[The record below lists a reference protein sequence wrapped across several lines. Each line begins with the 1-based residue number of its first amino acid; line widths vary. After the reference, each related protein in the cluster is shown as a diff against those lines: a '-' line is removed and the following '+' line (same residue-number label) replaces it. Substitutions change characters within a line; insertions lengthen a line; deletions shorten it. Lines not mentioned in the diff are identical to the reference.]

1 MKTIAIDID
10 DVIADT
16 HNAVIAWGNERSG
29 RELSEADYIVKA
41 DYWGYYER
49 VWAEHDLS
57 HLDFNLFIKDLAVD
71 QAHIPLLPGA
81 LYAVSEL
88 RKRFHVILVTSRNP
102 VLKTAT
108 RRWLDENLGID
119 IDIYFAKGQ
128 DHDASSLTK
137 GEICKNLGAWLLI
150 DDSVEHVQSALDYG
164 TEAILFGSYGWHSH
178 LPKGAV
184 NKQNWSDIL
193 EYVND
198 HAK

>member
-16 HNAVIAWGNERSG
+16 HNAVRIWSNARTGKN
-29 RELSEADYIVKA
+29 LTEADYAVNA

-49 VWAEHDLS
+49 VWAEHDIS
-57 HLDFNLFIKDLAVD
+57 HLNLDLFIDELVVD

-81 LYAVSEL
+81 LYAISEL
-88 RKRFHVILVTSRNP
+88 RKHFHVVLVTSRNP
-102 VLKTAT
+102 ALEVAT
-108 RRWLDENLGID
+108 RRWLAVHIGTD

-128 DHDASSLTK
+128 DHTVSSRTK
-137 GEICKNLGAWLLI
+137 GEICRELGAWLLI

-164 TEAILFGSYGWHSH
+164 IEAILFGSYGWHSH
-178 LPKGAV
+178 LPAGAI

-193 EYVND
+193 EYVSGRTD
-198 HAK
+198 